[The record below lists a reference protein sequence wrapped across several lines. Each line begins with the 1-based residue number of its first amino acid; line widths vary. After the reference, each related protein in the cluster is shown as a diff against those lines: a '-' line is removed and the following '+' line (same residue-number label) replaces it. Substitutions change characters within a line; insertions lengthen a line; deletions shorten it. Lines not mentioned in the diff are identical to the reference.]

1 MSFRETFSRVKKDVK
16 DRFKGSKRKKDRKG
30 PGASGGRAEMEESL
44 SRSESPFVEGGD
56 RDPEGSGA
64 GTVGGP
70 ISSTDRPAQQGRSE
84 PASTSERIE
93 IGQEARGKGDV
104 DQIEAGQ
111 SQQSYPHSAVEAVVE
126 SGHGG
131 DVEQVPPDASIPGS
145 AEPNGM

>member
-1 MSFRETFSRVKKDVK
+1 MSLRETFSKVKKDVK

-30 PGASGGRAEMEESL
+30 PGASGGRAELEEPL
-44 SRSESPFVEGGD
+44 SRSESPFVGGGD
-56 RDPEGSGA
+56 HDPEGSGA

-70 ISSTDRPAQQGRSE
+70 ISSADRPVQQDRSE
-84 PASTSERIE
+84 PASTSERK
-93 IGQEARGKGDV
+93 IGQEARGEGDG
-104 DQIEAGQ
+104 DQIEASQ
-111 SQQSYPHSAVEAVVE
+111 TQQSYPRSAVEAVVE

>member
-1 MSFRETFSRVKKDVK
+1 MSLRETFSKVKKDVK
-16 DRFKGSKRKKDRKG
+16 DRFKGSKRKKDRKR

-84 PASTSERIE
+84 PASDRKST
-93 IGQEARGKGDV
+93 V
-104 DQIEAGQ
+104 
-111 SQQSYPHSAVEAVVE
+111 
-126 SGHGG
+126 
-131 DVEQVPPDASIPGS
+131 
-145 AEPNGM
+145 